1 MKTRIARVAVLSVAL
16 LGLAVGP
23 AAAAAPSL
31 ELPTPI
37 TQVSP
42 SNGGEASIQLS
53 PCALAGWLPWCPRNS

>member
-37 TQVSP
+37 SQVSP
-42 SNGGEASIQLS
+42 SNGGATIQIS
-53 PCALAGWLPWCPRNS
+53 PCAMMGWLPWCRN